1 MARRLLLFSFFEA
14 GQASRLGRGLG
25 SVGCGVEGKA
35 RQVRMRDTAVEIGLI
50 AEAQGSARVTSGGT
64 VVQSS
69 VYGPAQARYS
79 RHEEFDS
86 LSVEVKYNLLAAGS
100 SSADLVKEE
109 REGSRLLRS
118 TLLACIDV
126 KFNPRM
132 LVVIEVSVL
141 RADGAALATAL
152 NACSLALMDSG
163 IPLLYYPMALSCCIT
178 AQNAS
183 SSSSSTSSPTKATL
197 NTTADLEDKAECCVT
212 FAFRRSSDNKSYNIV
227 LTSCAGVL
235 SPSHL
240 EDAWN
245 EVLGSADQ
253 LADLFKRGIRG

>member
-1 MARRLLLFSFFEA
+1 M
-14 GQASRLGRGLG
+14 
-25 SVGCGVEGKA
+25 GCGVEGKA

-86 LSVEVKYNLLAAGS
+86 LSVEVNYNLLAAGS

-178 AQNAS
+178 TAQNAS
-183 SSSSSTSSPTKATL
+183 SSSSSSLTKTTL
-197 NTTADLEDKAECCVT
+197 NTTADLEDKARCCVT
-212 FAFRRSSDNKSYNIV
+212 FAFKRSSDNKSYNIV